1 MCNVQFAKKVKDIF
15 LLFEFTLILHFEFKL
30 VPQMIAFSD
39 VSIAF
44 GSQVLFRSFSD
55 TVAGGEMVCLTG
67 ASGRGKSS
75 LLNAVAGI
83 VPVAEGSISVDGI
96 ALSAET
102 VHAVRRHVAWV
113 TQEQALPCE
122 DVYEMIHLP
131 FTLRAAEGR
140 KPDKGEILRLFGL
153 LGLEHDLLGK
163 KITEISGG
171 QRQRINILTA
181 VLLDRSVMLLD
192 EPTSALDPT
201 SIELVISLL
210 QHEKRRGKTILAASH
225 DATFIAACDRVINL
239 DQLI

>member
-1 MCNVQFAKKVKDIF
+1 
-15 LLFEFTLILHFEFKL
+15 
-30 VPQMIAFSD
+30 MIVFSN

-44 GSQVLFRSFSD
+44 GTQVLFRSFSD

-83 VPVAEGSISVDGI
+83 VPVSEGSIAVDGI
-96 ALSAET
+96 ALSADT

-140 KPDKGEILRLFGL
+140 KPDGDEILRLFGL

-163 KITEISGG
+163 KVTEISGG

-192 EPTSALDPT
+192 EPTSALDHL
-201 SIELVISLL
+201 SIDMVISLL
-210 QHEKRRGKTILAASH
+210 QQERKKGKTILAASH
-225 DATFIAACDRVINL
+225 DAAFAAACDRVINL
-239 DQLI
+239 DKLI